1 MKRLRTAAAIVFS
14 LSLGSGIIWQV
25 RSALAATPEPLHL
38 EVFTGNEDSW
48 GVTST
53 LIYGKTE
60 AILVDS
66 QFRISQAKK
75 LADRVAA
82 TGRHLKAIMIT
93 HPDDDHY
100 IGTAVLH
107 ERYPQAPI

>member
-1 MKRLRTAAAIVFS
+1 MKRPRTAAAIVLS
-14 LSLGSGIIWQV
+14 LSLGSGLAWQV
-25 RSALAATPEPLHL
+25 QSTLAATPEPLHL
-38 EVFTGNEDSW
+38 EVFTGDENSW

-53 LIYGKTE
+53 LIYGETE

-82 TGRHLKAIMIT
+82 TGRRLKGIIVT
-93 HPDDDHY
+93 HPDFDHY

-107 ERYPQAPI
+107 E

>member
-1 MKRLRTAAAIVFS
+1 VP
-14 LSLGSGIIWQV
+14 
-25 RSALAATPEPLHL
+25 SALAAAPEPLHL

-75 LADRVAA
+75 LTDRVAA
-82 TGRHLKAIMIT
+82 TGRRLKAMSRKFPGLRQPKFLT
-93 HPDDDHY
+93 YAAKAAFPK
-100 IGTAVLH
+100 
-107 ERYPQAPI
+107 RRS